1 MYDFIK
7 TVLDLDVKL
16 NHMVIISIQ
25 VFSYL
30 TKIDQIK
37 LIDYLIKKIHMKIV
51 ANIVTDDHIKYKK
64 HQLKLLELF
73 VSDNLICEIIGFQE
87 PTNKHFRDETIAT

>member
-1 MYDFIK
+1 
-7 TVLDLDVKL
+7 
-16 NHMVIISIQ
+16 
-25 VFSYL
+25 
-30 TKIDQIK
+30 
-37 LIDYLIKKIHMKIV
+37 MKIV